1 MPSEFEA
8 SRGRVRVGS
17 FLAWSLAALGTSAAV
32 LVAMAVVGGLAATL
46 CEIIL
51 TGSLQMATDGVSPDA
66 MNLGMV
72 VAQLAVIA
80 IALPWWRYVM
90 QRSFVRERAAAM
102 PPRTFRER
110 ALTWMSLALLGI
122 GLQVVISLILTIA
135 SLFFPTT
142 MDEYSELM
150 TDAGVG
156 VLTVL
161 NVLSTAIL
169 APICEEIACRGIML
183 EYSLRAVCPAWN
195 GKTGARGVTVT
206 ATMFLLANALQAAIF
221 GFMHMNIV
229 QGTYAFAIGL
239 LQGWIYW
246 RTGRLRYAIGS
257 HLAVNASSF
266 LLDPLL
272 ELSAW
277 LPELVGSTWFLVVGV
292 GSLVVGAMLFAR
304 IWCSRG
310 AVVPMAPGG
319 GVVPGAVGEA
329 APSAPAASLDGAD
342 GPLPG
347 RAVSGSA
354 APVPPGSPVA
364 PAAPVPPGTPVAPA
378 APVLPGA
385 PAVPAAPAAP
395 VPSGSP
401 TVPAR
406 DLSAAPQP
414 GCDPAALDR

>member
-32 LVAMAVVGGLAATL
+32 LVAMAVVGGLADAL

-51 TGSLQMATDGVSPDA
+51 TGSLQMATDVVSSDA
-66 MNLGMV
+66 MSLGNV

-102 PPRTFRER
+102 PPRTLRER
-110 ALTWMSLALLGI
+110 ALTWVSLALLGI
-122 GLQVVISLILTIA
+122 GLQVAIGLILTIA

-161 NVLSTAIL
+161 NVLNTAVL

-195 GKTGARGVTVT
+195 GKTGARGITVT

-246 RTGRLRYAIGS
+246 RTGRLRYAIGL

-292 GSLVVGAMLFAR
+292 GSLVVGAVLFAR

-342 GPLPG
+342 VPLPG

-354 APVPPGSPVA
+354 APVPPESPAVPVAPARTGSPVAPVPPVLPGSPVA
-364 PAAPVPPGTPVAPA
+364 PAA
-378 APVLPGA
+378 
-385 PAVPAAPAAP
+385 
-395 VPSGSP
+395 
-401 TVPAR
+401 PAR
-406 DLSAAPQP
+406 DLSAAPQS
-414 GCDPAALDR
+414 GCDPAAFDR

>member
-8 SRGRVRVGS
+8 PRSRVRVGS

-32 LVAMAVVGGLAATL
+32 LVAMAVVSGLAATL

-51 TGSLQMATDGVSPDA
+51 TGSLEMATDGVSSDA
-66 MNLGMV
+66 MSLGNV

-110 ALTWMSLALLGI
+110 ALTWVSLALLGI
-122 GLQVVISLILTIA
+122 GLQIVISLILTIA
-135 SLFFPTT
+135 ALFFPTT

-310 AVVPMAPGG
+310 AVAPMAPGG

-329 APSAPAASLDGAD
+329 ASSVPAASLDGVD

-354 APVPPGSPVA
+354 ASVPPGSPVA
-364 PAAPVPPGTPVAPA
+364 PAAPVPPG
-378 APVLPGA
+378 
-385 PAVPAAPAAP
+385 
-395 VPSGSP
+395 SP
-401 TVPAR
+401 TVPAASAR

>member
-8 SRGRVRVGS
+8 SHGRVHVGS

-32 LVAMAVVGGLAATL
+32 LVAMAVVGGLAAAL

-51 TGSLQMATDGVSPDA
+51 TGSLEMATDGVSSDA
-66 MNLGMV
+66 MSLGNV

-102 PPRTFRER
+102 PPRTVRER
-110 ALTWMSLALLGI
+110 ALTWVSLALLGI
-122 GLQVVISLILTIA
+122 GLQVAISLILTIA

-161 NVLSTAIL
+161 NVLSTAVL

-195 GKTGARGVTVT
+195 GKTGARGITVT

-246 RTGRLRYAIGS
+246 RTGRLRYAIGL

-292 GSLVVGAMLFAR
+292 GSLVVGAVLFAR

-310 AVVPMAPGG
+310 AVAPMAPGG

-329 APSAPAASLDGAD
+329 ASSVPVATLDGAD
-342 GPLPG
+342 VPLPG
-347 RAVSGSA
+347 RAVSVPA
-354 APVPPGSPVA
+354 APVPPGSP
-364 PAAPVPPGTPVAPA
+364 AAPVPPVLPGSPVAPVPPVLPGSPVAPA
-378 APVLPGA
+378 A
-385 PAVPAAPAAP
+385 
-395 VPSGSP
+395 
-401 TVPAR
+401 PAR

>member
-32 LVAMAVVGGLAATL
+32 LVAMAVVGGLADAL

-51 TGSLQMATDGVSPDA
+51 TGSLQMATDVVSSDA
-66 MNLGMV
+66 MSLGNV

-102 PPRTFRER
+102 PPRTLRER
-110 ALTWMSLALLGI
+110 ALTWVSLALLGI
-122 GLQVVISLILTIA
+122 GLQVAIGLILTIA

-161 NVLSTAIL
+161 NVLNTAVL

-195 GKTGARGVTVT
+195 GKTGARGITVT

-246 RTGRLRYAIGS
+246 RTGRLRYAIGL

-292 GSLVVGAMLFAR
+292 GSLVVGAVLFAR
-304 IWCSRG
+304 IWRSRG

-342 GPLPG
+342 VPLPG

-354 APVPPGSPVA
+354 APVPPESPAVPVAPARTGSPVAPVPPVLPGSPVA
-364 PAAPVPPGTPVAPA
+364 PAA
-378 APVLPGA
+378 
-385 PAVPAAPAAP
+385 
-395 VPSGSP
+395 
-401 TVPAR
+401 PAR
-406 DLSAAPQP
+406 DLSAAPQS
-414 GCDPAALDR
+414 GCDPAAFDR

>member
-32 LVAMAVVGGLAATL
+32 LVAMAVVGGLADAL

-51 TGSLQMATDGVSPDA
+51 TGSLEMATDGVSSDA
-66 MNLGMV
+66 MSLGNV

-102 PPRTFRER
+102 PPRTVRER
-110 ALTWMSLALLGI
+110 ALTWVSLALLGI
-122 GLQVVISLILTIA
+122 GLQVAISLILTIA

-161 NVLSTAIL
+161 NVLNTAVL

-246 RTGRLRYAIGS
+246 RTGRLRYAIGL

-292 GSLVVGAMLFAR
+292 GSLVVVGAVLFAR

-310 AVVPMAPGG
+310 AVAPMAPGG
-319 GVVPGAVGEA
+319 GVVPGVVGEA
-329 APSAPAASLDGAD
+329 ASSAPVASLDGAD
-342 GPLPG
+342 VPLPG
-347 RAVSGSA
+347 RAVSVPA

-364 PAAPVPPGTPVAPA
+364 PVPPVLPGSPVAPA
-378 APVLPGA
+378 A
-385 PAVPAAPAAP
+385 
-395 VPSGSP
+395 
-401 TVPAR
+401 PAR